1 MQETWV
7 RSLSWEDP
15 LEKEMQTTVV
25 SFPGK
30 SHGERSLVGYSP
42 WGCKESGT
50 TVWLTLEGKKR
61 KKWRRIQL
69 RIGAKVRRLVLGGP
83 TSSFHSAPGW
93 GSQFLQSSNI
103 HIPWGTRALPQGC
116 TAVSWMLPLLCPL
129 SLPWLAAVWIC
140 PLEFREGLGPW
151 LKFTSCEEQTGDSER
166 ICAGNP
172 SGSCLFSMSLFPV
185 SLERKMIKSLATY
198 Q

>member
-1 MQETWV
+1 M
-7 RSLSWEDP
+7 
-15 LEKEMQTTVV
+15 
-25 SFPGK
+25 
-30 SHGERSLVGYSP
+30 GYSP
-42 WGCKESGT
+42 WSCKESGT

-103 HIPWGTRALPQGC
+103 HIPWGTRARPQGC
-116 TAVSWMLPLLCPL
+116 TAASWLLLLLCLL

-140 PLEFREGLGPW
+140 PLEFREGLGP
-151 LKFTSCEEQTGDSER
+151 LKLTSYKEQTGDSER
-166 ICAGNP
+166 ICTRSP
-172 SGSCLFSMSLFPV
+172 SGSCLFSMSLFSV
-185 SLERKMIKSLATY
+185 SLARKMIKSLATY